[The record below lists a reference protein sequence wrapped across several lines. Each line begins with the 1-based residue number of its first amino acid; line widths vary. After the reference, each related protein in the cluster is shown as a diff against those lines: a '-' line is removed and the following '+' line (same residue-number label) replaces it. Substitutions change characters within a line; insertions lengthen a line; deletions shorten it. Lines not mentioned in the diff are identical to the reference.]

1 MCSPLL
7 PTIGELTG
15 RLLARLACTSGAYVR
30 TVLNC
35 LVNISILLLGY
46 LHRASND
53 LTLVA
58 EFEGVPMQGE
68 SILSVGYKYD
78 LPKANVSF
86 KGVVDTQ
93 WNVSCIVEKRLD
105 PLPASLTL
113 SALINHVSDK
123 SRFGIGFSLG

>member
-1 MCSPLL
+1 M
-7 PTIGELTG
+7 
-15 RLLARLACTSGAYVR
+15 ACTSGAYVR

-35 LVNISILLLGY
+35 SISLVNKDIVLLGY

-105 PLPASLTL
+105 PLPATLTL